1 MGWELAENIGQGHC
15 LFDLLMMG
23 DIKHVSV
30 LMLIIQV
37 KEGV

>member
-1 MGWELAENIGQGHC
+1 MGASREHRSRA
-15 LFDLLMMG
+15 LFVLLMMG

-37 KEGV
+37 KEGA